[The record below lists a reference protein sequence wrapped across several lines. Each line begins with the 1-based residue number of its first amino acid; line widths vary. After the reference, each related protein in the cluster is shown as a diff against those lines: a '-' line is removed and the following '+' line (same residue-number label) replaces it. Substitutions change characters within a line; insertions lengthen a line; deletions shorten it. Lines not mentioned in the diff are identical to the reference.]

1 MSITRCGDEEE
12 KDERGAMDRQKGER
26 EGERNT
32 GGGEGV
38 INSAIQIIPTEF

>member
-1 MSITRCGDEEE
+1 MKRE
-12 KDERGAMDRQKGER
+12 KNERGAMDRQKRER

-32 GGGEGV
+32 GGGEGI